1 MHVYPPI
8 SRFDGSSPHTRGA
21 RSRSPSSP
29 SPPRIIPAY
38 AGSTRAL
45 NPGGVFSADHPRIR
59 GEHVAEQ
66 PYQGLLE
73 GSSPHTRGAHPVG
86 FVGGRG
92 LGIIPA
98 YAGSTRARKARCPS
112 PGDHPRIRGEHRLFT
127 EYERRGGGSSPH
139 TRGARLAGAGVGRQG
154 GIIPAYAG
162 STDSTCLCRSTSS
175 DHPRIRGEHMMA
187 LAVASS
193 HAGSS
198 PHTRG
203 ALRRSPDEDEHR
215 RIIPAYAG
223 STAARGRFKRNEA
236 HHPRIRGE
244 HSQKSVQHVVDGGS
258 SPHTRG
264 ARCGTRRGC
273 CRWRII
279 PAYAG
284 STVDVRGHGYSSSD
298 HPRIRGEHKGP
309 RLGEGSGSG
318 SSPHTRGARARAATG
333 PASTRIIP
341 AYAGSTGPAGRS
353 TPRSSDHPRIRGE
366 HVSVPTVLAA
376 HVGSS
381 PHTRG
386 ARPSAS
392 RR

>member
-1 MHVYPPI
+1 MAPI
-8 SRFDGSSPHTRGA
+8 TSDGSSPHTRGA
-21 RSRSPSSP
+21 HARSVQGPFDT
-29 SPPRIIPAY
+29 RIIPAY
-38 AGSTRAL
+38 AGSTRPVCL
-45 NPGGVFSADHPRIR
+45 PCRTRTDHPRIRGEHSDGVLTRMSIGGSSPHTRGAQPHEAASREMKRIIPAYAGSTVRRASSTWSTADHPRIR
-59 GEHVAEQ
+59 GEH
-66 PYQGLLE
+66 
-73 GSSPHTRGAHPVG
+73 
-86 FVGGRG
+86 
-92 LGIIPA
+92 
-98 YAGSTRARKARCPS
+98 
-112 PGDHPRIRGEHRLFT
+112 
-127 EYERRGGGSSPH
+127 
-139 TRGARLAGAGVGRQG
+139 GVG
-154 GIIPAYAG
+154 
-162 STDSTCLCRSTSS
+162 
-175 DHPRIRGEHMMA
+175 H
-187 LAVASS
+187 
-193 HAGSS
+193 
-198 PHTRG
+198 
-203 ALRRSPDEDEHR
+203 DE
-215 RIIPAYAG
+215 A
-223 STAARGRFKRNEA
+223 
-236 HHPRIRGE
+236 
-244 HSQKSVQHVVDGGS
+244 VVDGGS